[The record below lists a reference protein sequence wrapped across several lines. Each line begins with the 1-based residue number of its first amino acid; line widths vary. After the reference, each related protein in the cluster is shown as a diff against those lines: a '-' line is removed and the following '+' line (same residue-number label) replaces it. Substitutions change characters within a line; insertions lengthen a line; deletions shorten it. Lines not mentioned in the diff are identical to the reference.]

1 MHKDYQSLFYLD
13 DGLHFLNHGSFGAC
27 PKPVFQQY
35 QNWQRKLEEQPVL
48 FLGRQY
54 HELIRQA
61 IQPLG
66 VFLGTS
72 PANLVFVPNATYG
85 VNLIARSLSLKSGDE
100 ILTSDHEYG
109 ACDHTWTFI
118 CAKTGAIYIR
128 QPLSFPALCGDEIVE
143 QFWQGVTHRTKL
155 IFLSH
160 ITSPTAL
167 RLPIEAICQK
177 AKAHGILTLIDGAH
191 TPGQIPLNLDQLGA
205 DFYTGNC
212 HKWLLSPKGAG
223 FLYADPSVQDLIDP
237 LVVSWG
243 YQTDSAKSSGSR
255 FLDLLTWTGTH
266 DPAAYLSVP
275 AAIQFQQE
283 NRWQQVQQGCH
294 DLIKEYL
301 PKFLRLTGYPVL
313 YHHDNQYQQM
323 ACIEIPRMQNLEL
336 FKSQLYDQFRIEIPT
351 IDWNQRHF
359 LRISMQA
366 YNQASDLDAL
376 LEALEFQIPV
386 HSIAGIGKR

>member
-1 MHKDYQSLFYLD
+1 MHKDYQLLFYLD
-13 DGLHFLNHGSFGAC
+13 ADLHFLNHGSFGAC
-27 PKPVFQQY
+27 PKPVFEQY
-35 QNWQRKLEEQPVL
+35 QRWQSKLEEQPVL

-54 HELIRQA
+54 HDLIRQA
-61 IQPLG
+61 IQPLAEY
-66 VFLGTS
+66 LGTS
-72 PANLVFVPNATYG
+72 APNLVFVPNATYG
-85 VNLIARSLSLKSGDE
+85 VNLIARSLNLRPGDE

-109 ACDHTWTFI
+109 ACDYTWEFV
-118 CAKTGAIYIR
+118 CSKKDAHYIR
-128 QPLSFPALCGDEIVE
+128 QSLPYPAVSDDKMLEL
-143 QFWQGVTHRTKL
+143 FWKGVTSRTKL

-167 RLPIEAICQK
+167 RLPVETICQR
-177 AKAHGILTLIDGAH
+177 AHEQGILTLIDGAH
-191 TPGQIPLNLDQLGA
+191 APGQIPLNLDQLGA

-223 FLYADPSVQDLIDP
+223 FLYADPSVQDLIEP

-243 YQTDSAKSSGSR
+243 FQTDPAKSSGSR

-275 AAIQFQQE
+275 TAIQFQQE
-283 NRWQQVQQGCH
+283 HHWQQVQQDCH

-301 PKFLRLTGYPVL
+301 PKFSELTGYPIL
-313 YHHDNQYQQM
+313 YHYDDQYQQM
-323 ACIEIPRMQNLEL
+323 ACIEIPRMRNLEL
-336 FKSQLYDQFRIEIPT
+336 FKTQLYDLFQIEIPA
-351 IDWNQRHF
+351 IDWNHRHF

-376 LEALEFQIPV
+376 QEALEYLIPM
-386 HSIAGIGKR
+386 HGSEGIGKQ